1 MTVKDFQ
8 SRGQLSIFA
17 SYYKPHLKLFLLDLS
32 CALCISIIDL
42 LFPWVSR
49 LCMNRLLPQRLFG
62 TFFAVMAVMALAYLL
77 KGALYHTVTY
87 WGHMMG
93 ANIEADMRRDLFE
106 HMQTLSFS
114 FFDKNRT
121 GQLMSRVT
129 TDLFEIG
136 ELAHHGPEDLF
147 ISIITLAGAFCV
159 MLTIRWELA
168 LAVFTIVPIFAG
180 FTIFQRG
187 RMRRRSVEVKK
198 KTAVSVS
205 PFSPPFRETWRI

>member
-93 ANIEADMRRDLFE
+93 GSTSRPICVV
-106 HMQTLSFS
+106 TSLSTCRPFPFPS
-114 FFDKNRT
+114 LIKT
-121 GQLMSRVT
+121 
-129 TDLFEIG
+129 
-136 ELAHHGPEDLF
+136 
-147 ISIITLAGAFCV
+147 
-159 MLTIRWELA
+159 
-168 LAVFTIVPIFAG
+168 VPA
-180 FTIFQRG
+180 
-187 RMRRRSVEVKK
+187 SL
-198 KTAVSVS
+198 
-205 PFSPPFRETWRI
+205 